1 MKNLKI
7 DIEEVKK
14 DIFDIKNIMKKMEIN
29 LIQKMK
35 EILKEINAKKMN
47 QIVVFNLIFK
57 LKLILNNY

>member
-1 MKNLKI
+1 
-7 DIEEVKK
+7 
-14 DIFDIKNIMKKMEIN
+14 MKKMEIN